1 MFISNLRISYS
12 NDEEYRQ
19 CMRKIVGMNVETM
32 KSKFDDLDDISRDE
46 LLFDNDAA
54 IKYLD
59 FIYDETHKNPLF
71 SEIYIIAA
79 GFMLSTDQSF
89 GVSVLFSYDYLDLFY
104 ECLNEYFKNKTAF
117 SGENVAYFRLSS
129 KLKR

>member
-1 MFISNLRISYS
+1 MFISNLQISYS

-19 CMRKIVGMNVETM
+19 CMREIVGMNVETM
-32 KSKFDDLDDISRDE
+32 KSKFDGLDDVSRDE

-59 FIYDETHKNPLF
+59 FIYDETHKNSLF
-71 SEIYIIAA
+71 SEIYKIAA

-104 ECLNEYFKNKTAF
+104 KCLNEYFKNKAAF
-117 SGENVAYFRLSS
+117 SGENVAYVKLLA